1 MTTPYRREISR
12 LSELRTPK
20 SRWLTILIVVLL
32 TIAASSATT
41 TLIIYNLLSSKSN
54 TEKHL
59 TTASVK
65 TVTVPAVFAVSALGR
80 LEPEGEV
87 INLSAPSLIQ
97 GARVEKLF
105 VKLGDKVKANQVIAI
120 LDNHDTL
127 QAALKQSQAQVK
139 IAQARLE
146 QIKAGAKIGAIKAQT
161 ATIERLE
168 AELQGQMT
176 AQQATIQRI
185 EAQLHNATVECDRYK
200 QIYQD
205 GAISASNYDNMC
217 LKKDTFQE
225 ELTEAQANRRRT
237 IDTLLKQ
244 QTEAQATLNKIAE
257 VREVDVAVALAQLE
271 EAQAAVQQAQANL
284 DLTYVRAPQDGQI
297 LKVHTLP
304 GEVIGEKG
312 IVDLGQTEQMYAIAE
327 IYETDISKIRLG
339 QQATITSTGFI
350 PELGGNVAE
359 IGLQIGKKDVLGT
372 DPAADVDSRVVEVK
386 IRLNPSDSHHVTG
399 LTNLQ
404 VNVVIHTQ

>member
-1 MTTPYRREISR
+1 MINNNFK
-12 LSELRTPK
+12 LRIPK
-20 SRWLTILIVVLL
+20 SRWLTILIIVLL

-41 TLIIYNLLSSKSN
+41 TLIIYNLLSSKSD
-54 TEKHL
+54 TEKYL

-65 TVTVPAVFAVSALGR
+65 TVNIPAVSALGR

-87 INLSAPSLIQ
+87 INLSSPSLIQ
-97 GARVEKLF
+97 GARVEKLL
-105 VKLGDKVKANQVIAI
+105 VKLGDRVKANQVIAI
-120 LDNHDTL
+120 LDNHHSL

-146 QIKAGAKIGAIKAQT
+146 QIKAGAKIGAIQAQT
-161 ATIERLE
+161 ATIERLN

-185 EAQLHNATVECDRYK
+185 KAELHNATVECDRYK
-200 QIYQD
+200 QLYQD

-217 LKKDTFQE
+217 LKQNTFQE
-225 ELTEAQANRRRT
+225 QLTEVKAIRRRT
-237 IDTLLKQ
+237 VDTLVKQ

-257 VREVDVAVALAQLE
+257 VREVDVAVAMAQLE
-271 EAQAAVQQAQANL
+271 AAQALVEQAQANF
-284 DLTYVRAPQDGQI
+284 DLTYVRAPQNGQI

-312 IVDLGQTEQMYAIAE
+312 IVDLGKTEQMYAIAE
-327 IYETDISKIRLG
+327 IYEADISKIRLG

-350 PELGGNVAE
+350 PELSGTVAE

-386 IRLNPSDSHHVTG
+386 IRLNSSDSKYVTG

-404 VNVVIHTQ
+404 VNVVINTQ